1 MNIGIIGKGNVG
13 SALQRGL
20 QRAGHNVTTVGN
32 EPDAMRQTASAAD
45 VVIIAVPFRAVGD
58 AVRELGNTVD
68 GKVLVDATNVIGPER
83 QLAVGFTTSG
93 AEELQK
99 KAPAAHV
106 VKAFNTMF
114 AQHMDSGRVKGE
126 TLSAF
131 VASDHPDAKQ
141 TVMRLAGDI
150 GFDPIDAG
158 PLRNA
163 RLLEPMGYQMIQ
175 LGVAVGMGRDIGF
188 KVIR

>member
-20 QRAGHNVTTVGN
+20 ERAGHTVTTVGN
-32 EPDAMRQTASAAD
+32 DPDAMRQTASGAD
-45 VVIIAVPFRAVGD
+45 VVIIAVPFRAVSD
-58 AVRELGNTVD
+58 AVRSLGGTVD
-68 GKVLVDATNVIGPER
+68 GKVLIDATNVIGPER
-83 QLAVGFTTSG
+83 QLAIGFSTSG
-93 AEELQK
+93 AEEVQK
-99 KAPAAHV
+99 QAPAAQV

-114 AQHMDSGRVKGE
+114 AQHMDSGRLKGE

-131 VASDHPDAKQ
+131 VASDHGAAKQ
-141 TVMRLAGDI
+141 TVMRLAADI
-150 GFDPIDAG
+150 GFDAIDAG

-188 KVIR
+188 KIVR